1 MNNENDDFM
10 FRVVMP
16 HFEKMARAHATI
28 SRLNTTHRG
37 PQPNVTAIRAAVQV
51 LLECTDAAIVA
62 FESHPDRLCT
72 VDAYEYIMRVLQRQH
87 KQPAAANAP
96 PICKLELPLALL
108 QKVGGDTLKT
118 LEFLNEPAQNVLK
131 ALLNIKLCIK
141 LCTARLMC
149 DFDEQNTQS
158 HNNPS
163 SLNPSFYWL
172 NRKRLEEIAALFD
185 FVASI
190 ILHFK

>member
-1 MNNENDDFM
+1 MNNKNDDFM
-10 FRVVMP
+10 CRVVMP

-28 SRLNTTHRG
+28 SQLNTIHRG
-37 PQPNVTAIRAAVQV
+37 PQPKVTAIRAAVQV

-72 VDAYEYIMRVLQRQH
+72 IDAYEYIMCVLQRQH
-87 KQPAAANAP
+87 KQPAAANVA
-96 PICKLELPLALL
+96 PICKLPLALL
-108 QKVGGDTLKT
+108 QKVGDTLKT

-131 ALLNIKLCIK
+131 ALLNINV
-141 LCTARLMC
+141 CTARLMC

-158 HNNPS
+158 HN
-163 SLNPSFYWL
+163 NPSFYWL

-185 FVASI
+185 FVASL